1 MLHEGDTQQLNQ
13 LLTCLRQIRGLAA
26 DRRCSSKPAER
37 QRIALMLVINVSTI
51 QGKKTRGQRADKRK
65 CVHVLLFSAFTL
77 SLDSLKTF
85 SCPHQCLVEV
95 TCTPLS
101 FPSLWMCTPSIFAS
115 QFSHLV
121 SLHPVW
127 TCGFH
132 FWTVDFLRCICSFV
146 HKDWII
152 DVFRDLGVL
161 FGSRRVKVRVSE
173 ICGFCLFDKQ
183 KYRLYLSKDFP
194 TNKIISVVSE

>member
-1 MLHEGDTQQLNQ
+1 MLHEGDAQQLNQ
-13 LLTCLRQIRGLAA
+13 RLTCLRQIRGLAA
-26 DRRCSSKPAER
+26 DRRCSSKPAVR

-65 CVHVLLFSAFTL
+65 CVHVLLLSAFTL
-77 SLDSLKTF
+77 SLDSLKKTF
-85 SCPHQCLVEV
+85 SCPHQCQIEL

-101 FPSLWMCTPSIFAS
+101 FPSLWMCAPSIFGR

-121 SLHPVW
+121 SLHPVC

-146 HKDWII
+146 NKDWIMDGI
-152 DVFRDLGVL
+152 QG
-161 FGSRRVKVRVSE
+161 FG
-173 ICGFCLFDKQ
+173 GFIRFTQ
-183 KYRLYLSKDFP
+183 S
-194 TNKIISVVSE
+194 